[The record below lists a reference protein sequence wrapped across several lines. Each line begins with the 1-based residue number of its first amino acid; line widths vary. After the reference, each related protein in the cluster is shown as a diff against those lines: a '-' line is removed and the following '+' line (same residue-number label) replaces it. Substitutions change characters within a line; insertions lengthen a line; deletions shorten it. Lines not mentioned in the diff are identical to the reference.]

1 MQQLSIKA
9 MRRLVALTGLA
20 AIVLG
25 VLAGCGSGGADET
38 PAPKGPAPEIAPSNN
53 PERMNRSEGR

>member
-1 MQQLSIKA
+1 
-9 MRRLVALTGLA
+9 MRRLIALTGLA

-38 PAPKGPAPEIAPSNN
+38 PAPKGPPPEIAPSNN
-53 PERMNRSEGR
+53 PERMNRSECR